1 MTNTNDTDFA
11 TDKAKQREQ
20 AREFAISAARS
31 LADNQC
37 TETVVL
43 DLKGQ
48 SPVAEML
55 VIATGTSDR
64 QMKSA
69 ADDVVDVA
77 PETGHSLVRQ
87 AADARHTWIVSDF
100 GDVVVHIFE
109 PSTRAFYDLEL
120 LWGDADKIKWQREK

>member
-20 AREFAISAARS
+20 AREFAIAAARS

-55 VIATGTSDR
+55 VIATGTIVLAITHPGFR
-64 QMKSA
+64 NACGIASA
-69 ADDVVDVA
+69 
-77 PETGHSLVRQ
+77 
-87 AADARHTWIVSDF
+87 
-100 GDVVVHIFE
+100 
-109 PSTRAFYDLEL
+109 LEL
-120 LWGDADKIKWQREK
+120 PFKA